1 MAISRRTFLK
11 AGVGVGAVGVGYR
24 QINKT
29 KTQAN
34 IVIVGGGGSGRY
46 WYCQSIGTLF
56 GRRNDHRDRTTWFP
70 LVSTGPNV
78 ITCRCLYTS
87 Q

>member
-11 AGVGVGAVGVGYR
+11 AGVGVGAVGAVGVGYR

-34 IVIVGGGGSGRY
+34 IVIVGGERPVLVLPINWDIIWTAQRS
-46 WYCQSIGTLF
+46 
-56 GRRNDHRDRTTWFP
+56 P
-70 LVSTGPNV
+70 L
-78 ITCRCLYTS
+78 
-87 Q
+87 

>member
-34 IVIVGGGGSGRY
+34 IVIVGGGER
-46 WYCQSIGTLF
+46 
-56 GRRNDHRDRTTWFP
+56 P
-70 LVSTGPNV
+70 VLVLPINWDIIWTAQRSP
-78 ITCRCLYTS
+78 
-87 Q
+87 